1 MKRDKLAG
9 TDVGALRDLLKV
21 QAHNKARTLPD
32 AYSTRDVP
40 GEPEIVIT
48 HTLSG
53 KSIKIGL
60 CDFHG
65 AVQGIKFATNA
76 YFIQ

>member
-1 MKRDKLAG
+1 MKPDKLAG

-21 QAHNKARTLPD
+21 QAHKNAKSLPN
-32 AYSTRDVP
+32 SFSIMDVP
-40 GEPEIVIT
+40 GEPEVVIT
-48 HTLSG
+48 HIPS
-53 KSIKIGL
+53 SRCIKVGL

-65 AVQGIKFATNA
+65 TVQGIKFATNA